1 MTLEFVFL
9 KKKETMRN
17 LRALLSVLIAAILI
31 YILTACTGAGRS
43 ISPIATPAPS
53 IFDGNAAYQYVIAQV
68 GFGARPTGSVALQR
82 TGDYII
88 VQLESFGWQVETQ
101 EFDYKNTHARNI
113 IAKRGSGP
121 IIIIGAH
128 YDTRK
133 RADQDP
139 DPVKRDQPV
148 MGADDGASG
157 AAVLLELARTLNVDK
172 AKREVW
178 LSFFDAEDN
187 GELDGWD
194 WGVGS
199 TYLADHLTVSPTA
212 MILLD
217 MIGDTDQNIYWE
229 ENSDQAMNQ
238 SIWDIAASLNYS
250 QSFIAQPRWTMIDDH
265 LAFIRHGIPSVDLI
279 DFDYPYWHTTQD
291 TADKVSPISL
301 ERVGR
306 TLTAWLEHTAP

>member
-1 MTLEFVFL
+1 
-9 KKKETMRN
+9 MRS
-17 LRALLSVLIAAILI
+17 LRALLSISIAAILI
-31 YILTACTGAGRS
+31 FVLAACSGAGRS
-43 ISPIATPAPS
+43 ISSIATPAASS
-53 IFDGNAAYQYVIAQV
+53 IFDGNAAYQHVIAQV
-68 GFGARPTGSVALQR
+68 GFGARPTGSAALQQ

-88 VQLESFGWQVETQ
+88 EQLKAAGWQVETQ
-101 EFDYKNTHARNI
+101 PFDYKNVHARNI

-133 RADQDP
+133 YADQDP
-139 DPVKRDQPV
+139 DPSKRTQPV

-157 AAVLLELARTLNVDK
+157 VAVLLELAHTLDVETTN
-172 AKREVW
+172 RQVW
-178 LSFFDAEDN
+178 LTFFDAEDD
-187 GELDGWD
+187 GEIDGWE

-199 TYLADHLTVSPTA
+199 TYMADHLTVSPTA

-217 MIGDTDQNIYWE
+217 MIGDTHQQISWE
-229 ENSDQAMNQ
+229 QNSDPTMNK
-238 SIWDIAASLNYS
+238 SIWDVAATLGYS
-250 QSFIAQPRWTMIDDH
+250 QSFLARPGWTMIDDH

-279 DFDYPYWHTTQD
+279 DFDYPYWHTTRD

-306 TLTAWLEHTAP
+306 TLQAWLEQTKP